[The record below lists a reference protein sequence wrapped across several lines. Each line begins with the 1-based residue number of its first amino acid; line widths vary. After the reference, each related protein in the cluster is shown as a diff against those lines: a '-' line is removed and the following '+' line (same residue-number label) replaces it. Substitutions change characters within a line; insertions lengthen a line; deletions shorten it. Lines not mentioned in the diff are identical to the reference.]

1 MSFLHSLKAIWTS
14 GKGIA
19 LGLPDADASSDPI
32 DLFDSWF
39 SDAKRSGLFLPE
51 AMTVAS
57 AGLDHKPSARMV
69 LLKQADQEGFVFFT
83 NYGSRKAGELDANPQ
98 AALLFHWPILQRQV
112 RIEGRV
118 LRVSEAESEAYFHSR
133 PRGSQIGAWASRQSQ
148 LLESP
153 SQLKSRVKDKEKEF
167 GNEEIPYPPFWG
179 GYRVIPDRMEFWQG
193 RPFRLHDRLIFERD
207 DSSWTIHRLYP

>member
-19 LGLPDADASSDPI
+19 LGLPDADSTSNPI
-32 DLFDSWF
+32 DLFDRWF

-57 AGLDHKPSARMV
+57 ATLDHKPSARMV
-69 LLKQADQEGFVFFT
+69 LLKQVDQDGFVFFT
-83 NYGSRKAGELDANPQ
+83 NYGSRKANELDANPQ

-112 RIEGRV
+112 RIEGPV
-118 LRVSEAESEAYFHSR
+118 QRVSAAESAAYFHSR

-148 LLESP
+148 LLDSP
-153 SQLKSRVKDKEKEF
+153 AELKSRVKDKEKEF

-179 GYRVIPDRMEFWQG
+179 GYRVIPERMEFWQG
-193 RPFRLHDRLIFERD
+193 RPFRLHDRLIFERS
-207 DSSWTIHRLYP
+207 DSSWATHRLYP